1 MNSKRSPP
9 VAPPD
14 WGPSSRL
21 LRSNPPRT
29 LADEALLR
37 IRADIVAG
45 RLGAGER
52 LQPDLLEVRYGLGR
66 SPIREALSRLATE
79 GLVHGEGQR
88 GFAVSPL
95 SEAELLDIAGLRRR
109 LSTEALALSIAR
121 GDEDWEAEVIA
132 SFHRLSRFEERLE
145 AMSDDAAD
153 EWERR
158 NRDFHRAL
166 EAACGSPWLQHFCDI
181 LYDQSERYRRA
192 FVRYPAINPAIRAQ
206 HEAIMAAAIGRDAA
220 RATGLLGDHIM
231 QGAEATLAL
240 LRAASPTSI
249 GTGDRA

>member
-1 MNSKRSPP
+1 MSSKPSLAGSQPG
-9 VAPPD
+9 
-14 WGPSSRL
+14 WGPSSRS

-45 RLGAGER
+45 RLEAGEK
-52 LQPDLLEVRYGLGR
+52 LQPDLLEQRYGLGR

-95 SEAELLDIAGLRRR
+95 SEAELMDIADLRRR
-109 LSTEALALSIAR
+109 LSTLALELSIQR
-121 GDEDWEAEVIA
+121 GDDSWEAAVVA
-132 SFHRLSRFEERLE
+132 SFHRLSRFEEDLP

-158 NRDFHRAL
+158 NRDFHRCL
-166 EAACGSPWLQHFCDI
+166 EAASGSPWLQHFCDI

-192 FVRYPAINPAIRAQ
+192 FVRYPEIKPGIRAQ
-206 HEAIMAAAIGRDAA
+206 HQAIMAAAIRRDAA
-220 RATGLLGDHIM
+220 EATALLADHIM
-231 QGAEATLAL
+231 QGAQATLSL
-240 LRAASPTSI
+240 LRAAKP
-249 GTGDRA
+249 G